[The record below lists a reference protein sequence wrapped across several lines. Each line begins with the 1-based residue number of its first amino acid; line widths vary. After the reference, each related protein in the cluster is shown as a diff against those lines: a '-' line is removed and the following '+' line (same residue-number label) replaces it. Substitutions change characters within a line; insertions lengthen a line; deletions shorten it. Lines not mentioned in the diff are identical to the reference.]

1 MGSLEQKEHD
11 QRILGNPEFLVQL
24 RRMKPDPEPS
34 AIRMPIEDLVERVA
48 GVFELEGVEIK
59 SSKRGRKVTDA
70 RSIISDLAVRVI
82 VLSPFIPPTGTMDRG
97 NKRRAVTKHGFPPCD
112 IGNIPYNWSPRRP
125 LRVS

>member
-11 QRILGNPEFLVQL
+11 QRILGNREFLVQL
-24 RRMKPDPEPS
+24 RRMKADPKDVRS
-34 AIRMPIEDLVERVA
+34 GCRSRILVERVA
-48 GVFELEGVEIK
+48 GAFELAGVEIK

-112 IGNIPYNWSPRRP
+112 IGIFGLEP
-125 LRVS
+125 